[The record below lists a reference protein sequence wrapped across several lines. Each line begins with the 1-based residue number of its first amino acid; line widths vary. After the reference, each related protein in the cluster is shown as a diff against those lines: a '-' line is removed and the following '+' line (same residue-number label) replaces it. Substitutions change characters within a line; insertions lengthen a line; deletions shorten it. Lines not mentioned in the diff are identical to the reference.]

1 MQKLLI
7 LGTSLVSLEIV
18 QTAKEMGCYTI
29 VTDNLPPER
38 SIAKLEAD
46 EYWMINTNE
55 IDLLEKKCREENVN
69 AVYSGASEFN
79 LDVVK
84 ELTTRL
90 NLPCYIDD
98 EPWKY
103 ARDKRLFKEKC
114 KEIGIPVVEDY
125 DLSDPPRREELEQI
139 EYPVVVKPVDGSG
152 NKGISICQNEDE
164 LLKAYR
170 KAKTVS
176 KKKILIERYVTG
188 EESWNSFFVAEG
200 EIRCVS
206 RGRAFKQPGYPSFLY
221 LLYVTAMDDSQE
233 FKEQLERK
241 CVELFKSIGCRKGI
255 AWIQFMRDAKGHYY
269 AIEMAQRIS
278 AGDTNKLR
286 EKSQGVNS
294 IKWMLETTLG
304 IEHKA
309 SMIPNICEP
318 PYEAAYCGYLA
329 FADRSGTI
337 SSMRGFD
344 KLNGDR
350 FVVSNIVNEGD
361 HVEQYKLMSRIVFN
375 VKNSTDL
382 CKAIQYINEN
392 VQILDENGEDMFI
405 RYENV
410 DFLAKSMEGLFLT

>member
-38 SIAKLEAD
+38 SVAKLEAD

-152 NKGISICQNEDE
+152 NKGISI
-164 LLKAYR
+164 
-170 KAKTVS
+170 
-176 KKKILIERYVTG
+176 
-188 EESWNSFFVAEG
+188 
-200 EIRCVS
+200 
-206 RGRAFKQPGYPSFLY
+206 
-221 LLYVTAMDDSQE
+221 
-233 FKEQLERK
+233 
-241 CVELFKSIGCRKGI
+241 
-255 AWIQFMRDAKGHYY
+255 
-269 AIEMAQRIS
+269 
-278 AGDTNKLR
+278 
-286 EKSQGVNS
+286 
-294 IKWMLETTLG
+294 
-304 IEHKA
+304 
-309 SMIPNICEP
+309 
-318 PYEAAYCGYLA
+318 
-329 FADRSGTI
+329 TI
-337 SSMRGFD
+337 YTYSS
-344 KLNGDR
+344 
-350 FVVSNIVNEGD
+350 
-361 HVEQYKLMSRIVFN
+361 
-375 VKNSTDL
+375 
-382 CKAIQYINEN
+382 
-392 VQILDENGEDMFI
+392 
-405 RYENV
+405 
-410 DFLAKSMEGLFLT
+410 